1 MKFHSIGAL
10 MAKLTILLVAWLF
23 VACGDSPSGSVTAIR
38 QVPRNRTLIMDCSS
52 ILLCAGQIK
61 DYNSFN
67 PFWVG
72 GTSRTGF
79 NFVYEPLYFY
89 NAFKGEI
96 IPWIATGH
104 QFNEDYTEV
113 VINIRPGVRWSDG
126 QPWTAHD
133 LVFTID
139 MLRENSPTLSY
150 STDMQN
156 WVREAVVVD
165 SLTARIELTASNP
178 RFVFSY
184 LTSNF
189 GIGMTIVPRHVWEG
203 QDAVTFTNLDVERG
217 WPVFSGPYELS
228 LSTPQQRI
236 WDLRQDWWAAEI
248 GFRELPKVERIIYLP
263 YMEEAKRVQNL
274 ITNGMDT
281 SLDLRPPNI
290 LTVLDSNPQVTT
302 WAGRESPYGYVD
314 FWPISLGFN
323 NLEEPFSNVEIR
335 RAINYA
341 INREQLVEIGWQ
353 QAGQSTLLPFPD
365 YPELRPY
372 FSEVEDLL
380 VKHEVDVFDLDK
392 SAALMTGQGWE
403 RTDRG
408 YWTREGRRL
417 RIVIDIF
424 PIFQDVTPVL
434 VAQLEQAGFD
444 ADFRMTSDA
453 YTRMSLGTAR
463 AFINGHGGSVRDPY
477 FTLRLY
483 HSRFVQPTDS
493 QAEFFWRWK
502 NEKFDRIVDGMAA
515 VSADDPELMVL
526 YREAMEIWLAELPSI
541 PILQWYHRIP
551 HNETY
556 WTNWPS
562 EKNPYINSAY
572 WHFVW
577 LLVLL
582 ELEPKQA

>member
-1 MKFHSIGAL
+1 M
-10 MAKLTILLVAWLF
+10 
-23 VACGDSPSGSVTAIR
+23 
-38 QVPRNRTLIMDCSS
+38 
-52 ILLCAGQIK
+52 
-61 DYNSFN
+61 
-67 PFWVG
+67 
-72 GTSRTGF
+72 
-79 NFVYEPLYFY
+79 
-89 NAFKGEI
+89 

-104 QFNEDYTEV
+104 QFNEDYAEV
-113 VINIRPGVRWSDG
+113 VINIRPGVQWSDG

-156 WVREAVVVD
+156 WVREAVGVD

-203 QDAVTFTNLDVERG
+203 QDAVTFTNLDVKRG

-236 WDLRQDWWAAEI
+236 WDLRQDWWAAET

-281 SLDLRPPNI
+281 SLDLRPANI

-302 WAGRESPYGYVD
+302 WAGREPPYGYVD

-341 INREQLVEIGWQ
+341 INREQLVKIGWQ

-380 VKHEVDVFDLDK
+380 VKHEVSVFDLDK

-502 NEKFDRIVDGMAA
+502 NEKFDQIVDGMAA
-515 VSADDPELMVL
+515 VSPPTT
-526 YREAMEIWLAELPSI
+526 RS
-541 PILQWYHRIP
+541 
-551 HNETY
+551 
-556 WTNWPS
+556 
-562 EKNPYINSAY
+562 
-572 WHFVW
+572 
-577 LLVLL
+577 
-582 ELEPKQA
+582 

>member
-1 MKFHSIGAL
+1 MIKIVIMLATALL
-10 MAKLTILLVAWLF
+10 MA
-23 VACGDSPSGSVTAIR
+23 CGESPSDQGGLGTAIR
-38 QVPRNRTLIMDCSS
+38 QVPRNRTLIMDCASTG
-52 ILLCAGQIK
+52 ICAGQIK
-61 DYNSFN
+61 DYNTFN
-67 PFWVG
+67 PYLVG
-72 GTSRTGF
+72 TTSRTGF

-89 NAFKGEI
+89 NAFKGEM

-113 VINIRPGVRWSDG
+113 IIDIRPGVEWNDG

-133 LVFTID
+133 LVFTIN
-139 MLRENSPTLSY
+139 MLRENAPYLSY

-156 WVREAVVVD
+156 WVKEAVAVD
-165 SLTARIELTASNP
+165 SLTARIELKAPNP

-184 LTSNF
+184 FTSNF
-189 GIGMTIVPRHVWEG
+189 GIGLTIVPRHVWEG
-203 QDAVTFTNLDVERG
+203 KDAKTFTNFDLKKG
-217 WPVFSGPYELS
+217 WPVFTGPYQLS

-236 WDLRQDWWAAEI
+236 WDLRQDWWAVEA
-248 GFRELPKVERIIYLP
+248 GFRELPKVERIIYLT

-274 ITNGMDT
+274 ITNSMDT

-290 LTVLDSNPQVTT
+290 LTVLDNNPQVTT
-302 WAGRESPYGYVD
+302 WTGREPPYGYVD

-323 NLEEPFSNVEIR
+323 NLEAPFSDVEIR

-341 INREQLVEIGWQ
+341 IDREQLVEIGWQ
-353 QAGQSTLLPFPD
+353 GAGNSTLLPFPD
-365 YPELRPY
+365 YPALRPY
-372 FSEVEDLL
+372 FSEIEDLL
-380 VKHEVDVFDLDK
+380 VKYEIGVFDLEK
-392 SAALMTGQGWE
+392 SAGLMKGLGWQRFE
-403 RTDRG
+403 GG
-408 YWTREGRRL
+408 YWTKGGRPFK
-417 RIVIDIF
+417 IVIDIF

-434 VAQLEQAGFD
+434 VAQLERAGFD

-453 YTRMSLGTAR
+453 FTRMSQGKAR

-483 HSRFVQPTDS
+483 HSRFVQPTGS
-493 QAEFFWRWK
+493 PAEYFWRWK
-502 NEKFDRIVDGMAA
+502 SEDFDRIVDSMAA
-515 VSADDPELMVL
+515 VSPGDPELMRL
-526 YREAMEIWLAELPSI
+526 YREAMEIWLSELPSI

-562 EKNPYINSAY
+562 EQNPYINSAY
-572 WHFVW
+572 WHRVW

-582 ELEPKQA
+582 ELEPKQG

>member
-1 MKFHSIGAL
+1 MVMIR
-10 MAKLTILLVAWLF
+10 ILLAAWLF
-23 VACGDSPSGSVTAIR
+23 VACGESPSNRSGTTIR
-38 QVPRNRTLIMDCSS
+38 QVPRNRTLIMDCAS
-52 ILLCAGQIK
+52 IGICAGQIK
-61 DYNSFN
+61 DYNTFN
-67 PFWVG
+67 PYFAG
-72 GTSRTGF
+72 TTSRTGF

-89 NAFKGEI
+89 NAFKGEM

-113 VINIRPGVRWSDG
+113 VIDIRPGVKWNDG

-139 MLRENSPTLSY
+139 MLRENAPLLSY
-150 STDMQN
+150 STDMKN
-156 WVREAVVVD
+156 WVKQAVALD
-165 SLTARIELTASNP
+165 SLTARIELTAPNP

-184 LTSNF
+184 FTSNF

-203 QDAVTFTNLDVERG
+203 KDAETFTNFDLKKG
-217 WPVFSGPYELS
+217 WPVFTGPYRLS
-228 LSTPQQRI
+228 LSSPQQRI
-236 WDLRQDWWAAEI
+236 WDLRQDWWAVEA

-290 LTVLDSNPQVTT
+290 LTVLDNNPQVTT
-302 WAGRESPYGYVD
+302 WTGREPPYGYVD

-323 NLEEPFSNVEIR
+323 NLEAPFSSVEIR

-341 INREQLVEIGWQ
+341 IDREQLVDIGWQ
-353 QAGQSTLLPFPD
+353 QAGSSTLLPFPD
-365 YPELRPY
+365 YPAMRPY
-372 FSEVEDLL
+372 FSQVEDLL
-380 VKHEVDVFDLDK
+380 VKYEIGVYDLDK
-392 SAALMTGQGWE
+392 SAALMRGQGWQ
-403 RTDRG
+403 RPKGG
-408 YWTREGRRL
+408 YWTKEGQPFK
-417 RIVIDIF
+417 IVIDIF

-434 VAQLEQAGFD
+434 VAQLERAGFD

-453 YTRMSLGTAR
+453 FTRMSQGEAR
-463 AFINGHGGSVRDPY
+463 AFVNGHGGSVRDPY

-483 HSRFVQPTDS
+483 HSRFVQPTGS
-493 QAEFFWRWK
+493 PAEYFWRWK
-502 NEKFDRIVDGMAA
+502 NEEFDRIVDDMAA
-515 VSADDPELMVL
+515 VSADDPELMAL
-526 YREAMEIWLAELPSI
+526 YRQAMEIWLAELPSI
-541 PILQWYHRIP
+541 PLLQWYHRIA

-562 EKNPYINSAY
+562 QENPYINSAY
-572 WHFVW
+572 WHRVW

-582 ELEPKQA
+582 ELQPRQG